1 MIFVFVKI
9 GKFANVSS
17 GKDRVKRRLG
27 FGRCCKSES
36 KMLNQLFIEI
46 NVLFLPKNNLQKIP
60 FCNIYFFYSM
70 QWKWR
75 KVQKLY
81 LKT

>member
-27 FGRCCKSES
+27 CGFDEAVSLRVR
-36 KMLNQLFIEI
+36 I
-46 NVLFLPKNNLQKIP
+46 
-60 FCNIYFFYSM
+60 
-70 QWKWR
+70 
-75 KVQKLY
+75 
-81 LKT
+81 